1 MTIERRQ
8 DPFRV
13 RQGPRLGSRLSQ
25 ALVTTAGAALL
36 VAGLIFDGFVYVS
49 LRSAMVDDLSVQ
61 ARIVADNSSAAIL
74 FDDARAASQTL
85 AGLQAS
91 APILHA
97 ELRDLQGHVM
107 ATYSAT
113 VESYE
118 GGKDGGL
125 RSDRV
130 GHVFDGKRLFVSQ
143 PVLEAGRRVGS
154 LHVVASLDPLYE
166 RIAMHV
172 AITVLATVLS
182 FGLAFLLV
190 LRIRRDIDAT
200 EQRLDYL
207 AYFDPVT
214 GLPNRHAANEQIERL
229 IGTVGRSSDG
239 FTLMLLDLDD
249 FKMVND
255 TLGHDVGDQLLRA
268 LAARLTGHMRP
279 VDVAYRFGGDEF
291 VIVSPRVTGRAELD
305 MLGRAAMQALEA
317 PVLLAGHE
325 ISARG
330 SVGLARFP
338 HDAEDAAGLLRA
350 ADTAMYDAKSQGKNT
365 YAVFQP
371 EMERGAKLRMRL
383 DADLRRAIERDE
395 LRLHYQP
402 IIDLTQQ
409 RMVGV
414 EALLRWSHPEL
425 GVIPPAEF
433 IALAERSGAI
443 VEIGEWVLHTACW
456 QIKAWADAGHGD
468 LYVAVNVSARQIRR
482 GLRAQVEAALAAT
495 GADPRCLEIE
505 ITEHS
510 MVEDIEAN
518 VAQLAA
524 LGQLGIRVA
533 VDDFGTGLSS
543 LAYLKRLPIEKLKI
557 DRTFVRDLPEDGDD
571 AAIAL
576 AIVSMAH
583 SLSLTVVAE
592 GVETE
597 AQRDFLRVHGCD
609 CAQGFLY
616 SPALDAASLAPLLHK
631 HQQPGPM
638 WPAPLV
644 PARPPLRLA

>member
-1 MTIERRQ
+1 
-8 DPFRV
+8 
-13 RQGPRLGSRLSQ
+13 
-25 ALVTTAGAALL
+25 
-36 VAGLIFDGFVYVS
+36 
-49 LRSAMVDDLSVQ
+49 
-61 ARIVADNSSAAIL
+61 
-74 FDDARAASQTL
+74 
-85 AGLQAS
+85 
-91 APILHA
+91 
-97 ELRDLQGHVM
+97 
-107 ATYSAT
+107 
-113 VESYE
+113 
-118 GGKDGGL
+118 
-125 RSDRV
+125 
-130 GHVFDGKRLFVSQ
+130 
-143 PVLEAGRRVGS
+143 
-154 LHVVASLDPLYE
+154 
-166 RIAMHV
+166 
-172 AITVLATVLS
+172 
-182 FGLAFLLV
+182 
-190 LRIRRDIDAT
+190 
-200 EQRLDYL
+200 
-207 AYFDPVT
+207 
-214 GLPNRHAANEQIERL
+214 
-229 IGTVGRSSDG
+229 
-239 FTLMLLDLDD
+239 
-249 FKMVND
+249 
-255 TLGHDVGDQLLRA
+255 
-268 LAARLTGHMRP
+268 
-279 VDVAYRFGGDEF
+279 
-291 VIVSPRVTGRAELD
+291 
-305 MLGRAAMQALEA
+305 
-317 PVLLAGHE
+317 
-325 ISARG
+325 
-330 SVGLARFP
+330 
-338 HDAEDAAGLLRA
+338 
-350 ADTAMYDAKSQGKNT
+350 
-365 YAVFQP
+365 
-371 EMERGAKLRMRL
+371 MERGAKLRMRL

-402 IIDLTQQ
+402 IIDLAQQ

-425 GVIPPAEF
+425 GMVPPAEF
-433 IALAERSGAI
+433 ITLAERSGTI
-443 VEIGEWVLHTACW
+443 VEIGEWVLHTACR

-597 AQRDFLRVHGCD
+597 AQRDFLRTHGCD

-616 SPALDAASLAPLLHK
+616 SPALDVASLAPLLRK
-631 HQQPGPM
+631 HQQPGPV
-638 WPAPLV
+638 WLAPLL